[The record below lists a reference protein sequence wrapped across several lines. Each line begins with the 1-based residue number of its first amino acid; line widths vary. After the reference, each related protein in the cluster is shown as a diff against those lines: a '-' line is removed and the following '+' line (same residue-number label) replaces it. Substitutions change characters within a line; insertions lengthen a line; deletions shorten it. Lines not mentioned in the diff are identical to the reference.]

1 MASSSSTNGQ
11 EEQQEWTDITH
22 ILIKGAHQLTKNEI
36 LMASHLDL
44 IDIISAIEIM
54 DPRMDSGV
62 GRGKEEEQE
71 TGKFDPLQP
80 LTVPEIV
87 TLIDLTLACEV
98 TWYTGRLLSQSILT
112 CQYLNHL
119 DVLQNHHDPFIH
131 LVLRSYLLGL
141 IKSCAL
147 ISDEILKENLRE
159 NEDVNSDQQ
168 LSIDLYQDI
177 NVTQTLDL
185 LDQSYMFLKDY
196 QNELDGYRIPLMERI
211 RVRIEFLYV
220 LGVLNSTPTQRT
232 IRGIERHIQS
242 AREGLTILRS
252 HSTFTNDLKIDF
264 INQNLPVKLA
274 FDLNFYQSVNSIS
287 PPRPISFPES
297 FGLLV
302 DSMDRIL
309 VELELVLDI
318 ALSDSFDDWLSFFH
332 AFSRRE
338 PIGFPFIRSY
348 LMTLFQNG
356 NMIGLDPNHTLP
368 WLANECISNLS
379 AGHICFPP
387 YNDDRV
393 DSTNRYVLNRFA
405 GFIVNYLTAFAA
417 NRARGRRI
425 LLNSLAEWK
434 ALYNTTWVN
443 RLDLSST
450 TLISFQTLIYY
461 FSIESSLQACLMG
474 FDLDLYELDDD
485 RIAMWWLI
493 DRLTDR
499 ASLLLNLITNGSVE
513 SVDTKLIKI
522 IGKLARSAIQ
532 LTRRKHELSG
542 KDPRD
547 LKIKRAIFERRIKFN
562 NAREANFDDTT
573 LVHQLGLPHPLLD
586 YQTFLESTQVGI
598 SYKFQS
604 PVDLDSLDQVLLQL
618 REILN
623 NASQSKSIGLTQF
636 ESYVDC
642 LIKATQNMITMNNLS
657 ISSSSS
663 SVTEVEET
671 ISSLETLKISSSDC
685 SVDEHSRMQLIE
697 NDLNLNDVDQDMI
710 VGIRSCDVAC
720 RWFIV

>member
-22 ILIKGAHQLTKNEI
+22 ILIKGAHQLTKMKYLWRLISI
-36 LMASHLDL
+36 LS
-44 IDIISAIEIM
+44 ISSLPSKSIM

-159 NEDVNSDQQ
+159 NEDVNMINNC
-168 LSIDLYQDI
+168 LSTYTKNQCHSNLRFTGPILH
-177 NVTQTLDL
+177 VFERL
-185 LDQSYMFLKDY
+185 SKW
-196 QNELDGYRIPLMERI
+196 IPLMERI

-274 FDLNFYQSVNSIS
+274 FNLNFYQSVNSIA
-287 PPRPISFPES
+287 PPRPISFPDT

-302 DSMDRIL
+302 DSLDRIL
-309 VELELVLDI
+309 VELELVLDV

-387 YNDDRV
+387 YNDNRV

-405 GFIVNYLTAFAA
+405 GFIVNYLSAFAA

-425 LLNSLAEWK
+425 LFNSLSEWK

-450 TLISFQTLIYY
+450 TLINFQTLIYY

-513 SVDTKLIKI
+513 SIDTKLIKI
-522 IGKLARSAIQ
+522 LGKLARSAIQ

-562 NAREANFDDTT
+562 IAREANFDDTT

-586 YQTFLESTQVGI
+586 YHTFLESTQVGI
-598 SYKFQS
+598 PYNFES

-618 REILN
+618 REILI
-623 NASQSKSIGLTQF
+623 NAPQSKSIGLTQF

-642 LIKATQNMITMNNLS
+642 LIKATQNMITMNNLPVS
-657 ISSSSS
+657 ACLS

-671 ISSLETLKISSSDC
+671 ISSLETLKISSSDR
-685 SVDEHSRMQLIE
+685 SSDEHSRIQLEE

>member
-1 MASSSSTNGQ
+1 
-11 EEQQEWTDITH
+11 
-22 ILIKGAHQLTKNEI
+22 
-36 LMASHLDL
+36 MASHLDL

-168 LSIDLYQDI
+168 LSIDLYQELIPILHVHSTD
-177 NVTQTLDL
+177 
-185 LDQSYMFLKDY
+185 MFSCT
-196 QNELDGYRIPLMERI
+196 ELDGYRIPLMERI

-264 INQNLPVKLA
+264 NQNLPVKLA
-274 FDLNFYQSVNSIS
+274 FNLNFIN
-287 PPRPISFPES
+287 
-297 FGLLV
+297 L
-302 DSMDRIL
+302 IL
-309 VELELVLDI
+309 VELELVLDV

-387 YNDDRV
+387 YNDNRV

-405 GFIVNYLTAFAA
+405 GFIVNYLSAFAA

-425 LLNSLAEWK
+425 LFNSLSEWK

-450 TLISFQTLIYY
+450 TLINFQTLIYY

-513 SVDTKLIKI
+513 SIDTKLIKI
-522 IGKLARSAIQ
+522 LGKLARSAIQ
-532 LTRRKHELSG
+532 VTYRRKHELSG

-562 NAREANFDDTT
+562 IAREANFDDTT

-598 SYKFQS
+598 PYNFES

-618 REILN
+618 REILI
-623 NASQSKSIGLTQF
+623 NAPQSKSIGLTQF

-642 LIKATQNMITMNNLS
+642 LIKATQNMITMNNLPVS
-657 ISSSSS
+657 ACLS

-671 ISSLETLKISSSDC
+671 ISSLETLKISSSDR
-685 SVDEHSRMQLIE
+685 SSDEHSRIQLEE

-720 RWFIV
+720 R